1 MVNKISINA
10 KDNTVVELHEL
21 VSVKA
26 QEQDAGTVRKLSRPD
41 HPVEHHWPVFLCQPH
56 CQQLYAYRAQ

>member
-21 VSVKA
+21 VSVKERA
-26 QEQDAGTVRKLSRPD
+26 RCFKRVYFATRKIPR
-41 HPVEHHWPVFLCQPH
+41 
-56 CQQLYAYRAQ
+56 